1 MTAVDPRLGG
11 VPHGITDPLERRFA
25 ALEKRLAE
33 QQREINDL
41 RAAATIQTGTASP
54 SASGLLGRDGT
65 PYGRTT
71 GEFWLRFGTGWRGV
85 TLPLT

>member
-1 MTAVDPRLGG
+1 MPTDPRLVG
-11 VPHGITDPLERRFA
+11 VPVGIADPLEARLS
-25 ALEKRLAE
+25 ALQAQIAGL
-33 QQREINDL
+33 QRQITDL
-41 RAAATIQTGTASP
+41 RAAASVQTGAASP

-71 GEFWLRFGTGWRGV
+71 GEFWMRFPTGWRGV

>member
-1 MTAVDPRLGG
+1 MSPVDPRLGG
-11 VPHGITDPLERRFA
+11 NSLGVTDPLMA
-25 ALEKRLAE
+25 QLVALRMTCADL
-33 QQREINDL
+33 QRQINDL
-41 RAAATIQTGTASP
+41 RAAPSVQTGTASP

-71 GEFWLRFGTGWRGV
+71 GEFWMRFPTGWRGV

>member
-1 MTAVDPRLGG
+1 VPTDPRLGG
-11 VPHGITDPLERRFA
+11 VVLGIADPQIA
-25 ALEKRLAE
+25 ALASLRQEVADLR
-33 QQREINDL
+33 REVRDL
-41 RAAATIQTGTASP
+41 RAAALVQTGTASP

-71 GEFWLRFGTGWRGV
+71 GEFWMRFPTGWRGV